1 MITKRRTDRK
11 KKPYGPNIVRAWFDT
26 VFHFALRGL
35 ENERDF
41 LVRRNWTFRF
51 HNRALEYIGP
61 LAEHL
66 PTEAR
71 ENLEQ
76 FLSFYPEVGDLI
88 GEHDR
93 RERRLRQD
101 CAAYLQ
107 AILESHQ
114 FRQIFQS
121 VEGEASETL
130 GRDFSSYFGAY
141 SSETDFMASLAEYL
155 VNNVTTL
162 PNHYSAAD
170 LWNHYGD
177 RFREI
182 VSAPELAVLADATA
196 QSGQTL
202 LEAVNDL
209 TASFKSTRSSLSL
222 EFDVPYVAELTSVR

>member
-1 MITKRRTDRK
+1 MIAKRRADRK

-35 ENERDF
+35 ESERDF
-41 LVRRNWTFRF
+41 LARRNWTFRF

-61 LAEHL
+61 FAEHL
-66 PTEAR
+66 PAQAR

-76 FLSFYPEVGDLI
+76 FLSFFSEVGDLI

-101 CAAYLQ
+101 CDAYFE
-107 AILESHQ
+107 AILESPQ
-114 FRQIFQS
+114 FRQVFQS
-121 VEGEASETL
+121 VAGEAPRTL

-141 SSETDFMASLAEYL
+141 SSEADFVGSLAEHL
-155 VNNVTTL
+155 VNNVMTL

-177 RFREI
+177 RFREV
-182 VSAPELAVLADATA
+182 VSTSELAAFAEATT
-196 QSGQTL
+196 QSGQAL
-202 LEAVNDL
+202 LDAVNDL
-209 TASFKSTRSSLSL
+209 TASFKSTRSALSL